1 LTTTAP
7 VQFRTAAVSAAGY
20 TRFMASGTL
29 KPLLFAAW
37 VIAVCVVAFVIGV
50 TSIQNWLIVAAAAIV
65 PPLVVRQFWR
75 APEQTMSESIH
86 EARR

>member
-1 LTTTAP
+1 MTSEN
-7 VQFRTAAVSAAGY
+7 VK
-20 TRFMASGTL
+20 TL
-29 KPLLFAAW
+29 LLAAW
-37 VIAVCVVAFVIGV
+37 LLAVCVAAIVIGV
-50 TSIQNWLIVAAAAIV
+50 TSVPNWLAVVAAAIV